1 MHDEATMIK
10 LITEK
15 QVLET
20 LQVCRTT
27 LWAWRKAGT
36 FPAPIKMGSLNRWRV
51 SDVEGF
57 INGRQ

>member
-1 MHDEATMIK
+1 MIK

-57 INGRQ
+57 INGQQ

>member
-1 MHDEATMIK
+1 MIK
-10 LITEK
+10 LMTEK

-27 LWAWRKAGT
+27 LWAWRKDGK
-36 FPAPIKMGSLNRWRV
+36 FPAPVKMGSLNRWRV

-57 INGRQ
+57 INGQQ